1 MTSNNEQPAGPSRR
15 LQSAVDSGLSRR
27 GLLSLGGGFGL
38 MAALAACGG
47 SKTPPAASAP
57 AGGNGGASYTGPN
70 VTVKFWN
77 GFTGADGVGIKQIV
91 DKFNSENPKIKV
103 DMNTYQWA
111 DFFQKM
117 PAAVASGNGP
127 NVAAMHVDDI
137 GTAAAQNTIV
147 PIQDVADA
155 LKLKESDFSPIV
167 WQGGLYKNQ
176 RYGIPLDVHPLAMYW
191 NKAVFKKAG
200 LDPEKPPT
208 NKNDFEE
215 ALKTLK
221 GKGIKGFWV
230 SPFQFTGG
238 LAYFGL
244 IYQFGGSV
252 FSDDLKTATWDQDPA
267 VQALTWMR
275 SMVTQGYSPANVAQ
289 DADYVALHNGQNAIN
304 INGIWQVND
313 TVRGRR
319 TRRTSGRPCAAD
331 RFPEGRLGGLPPV
344 RPAPPDQLRPERH
357 PGVGVLHQVRRRE
370 LHPWVKTGK
379 IPASQTVLKSPEF
392 KQISPEDKLA
402 EELAYAHFPPALPGV
417 ADVLTQFWNG
427 YQAAILARP
436 TRRRRSRTRR
446 RRPTRSSRPTR
457 RSTGRDMTTAARA
470 AAVARSGDG
479 SVAPAQP
486 PRPPDGAV
494 HPVSV
499 PRAVPGAV
507 HRVRAAA
514 RGLRHL
520 GQPAR
525 LRLPAAGKPWVGLQ
539 NYIDLF
545 TSSSRDGAL
554 LGLDGAT
561 GIFAVS
567 RSRSC
572 SSSRSA
578 WRCS

>member
-27 GLLSLGGGFGL
+27 GLLSLGGGMGL

-57 AGGNGGASYTGPN
+57 AGGNGGATYNGPN

-103 DMNTYQWA
+103 EMNTYQWA

-215 ALKTLK
+215 ALKTMK

-238 LAYFGL
+238 LTFFGL

-252 FSDDLKTATWDQDPA
+252 LSDDLKTVTWDQDPA

-275 SMVTQGYSPANVAQ
+275 SMVQQGYSPANVAQ

-313 TVRGRR
+313 TVRGQKNPEDFGATVMPKIGSKEGVWADSHQFVLPRQ
-319 TRRTSGRPCAAD
+319 TSVDPNITQASE
-331 RFPEGRLGGLPPV
+331 FFIKY
-344 RPAPPDQLRPERH
+344 
-357 PGVGVLHQVRRRE
+357 VGE
-370 LHPWVKTGK
+370 NSIPWVKTGK
-379 IPASQTVLKSPEF
+379 IPASQTVLTGSEFKSLSPEN
-392 KQISPEDKLA
+392 DLA
-402 EELAYAHFPPALPGV
+402 KELDYAHFPAALPGI
-417 ADVLTQFWNG
+417 ADVLTQFWTG
-427 YQAAILARP
+427 YQAAILGKADP
-436 TRRRRSRTRR
+436 ASALKDSAQKATQILKSNQQKY
-446 RRPTRSSRPTR
+446 
-457 RSTGRDMTTAARA
+457 
-470 AAVARSGDG
+470 G
-479 SVAPAQP
+479 S
-486 PRPPDGAV
+486 
-494 HPVSV
+494 
-499 PRAVPGAV
+499 
-507 HRVRAAA
+507 
-514 RGLRHL
+514 
-520 GQPAR
+520 
-525 LRLPAAGKPWVGLQ
+525 
-539 NYIDLF
+539 
-545 TSSSRDGAL
+545 
-554 LGLDGAT
+554 
-561 GIFAVS
+561 
-567 RSRSC
+567 
-572 SSSRSA
+572 
-578 WRCS
+578 